1 MKKKKLII
9 KGALKLRVFFIMIFF
24 LRKLAVCLF
33 MSSFFIMMQAQA
45 EYVTPTYVQSAT
57 AINVSNAQ
65 TVGVELSPDGTKVFF
80 ARYGHADGKRLYQY
94 TLSTPFDIS
103 TIDTSTEVILD
114 LNAGSDDLTA
124 AKVEDLAFNGDGTKV
139 YAISLDGKMNV
150 HTLSAPYDFSSFT
163 QDTDDGISWNTYLT
177 PGDGNIRIHDI
188 RFNDDGTKMYLN
200 EAMPSDNPVAIVEYH
215 LATPYLPG
223 STTKTQEFDIDP
235 QISQAVQ
242 SFNFDDDGTRMYVI
256 ESSTSDA
263 NHNLVVY
270 KLSTGFDVTT
280 ATHAGTISNFFNAA
294 GGGGTPGGMHFSN
307 DGMKFYQV
315 TWGGSTI
322 NKIHEYDLTCPYGI
336 VLCESETA
344 SVASAQVE
352 IAKNVIHQN
361 TSTIFKRFEWLR
373 RNGNKTNLNSHNLK
387 LNINNPILASLKNE
401 LQSSFKSS
409 FKNVKYTQA
418 SLKTEK
424 PAENKRKWSHWSNA
438 DISFGRVGDTISL
451 KPKEITT
458 KGISIG
464 ADRLTTNNNFFGF
477 AVRYGN
483 DDIDIKSATNE
494 ELNSQSLSFNVYSQL
509 PVNEKS
515 NLNALLGVSFL
526 SIDQMISGTITGERN
541 GKQIYTALSYEEEQ
555 NYTKFDI
562 IPYGKAELGI
572 TQLSE
577 YTDFGT
583 SSTNNIE
590 THERL
595 TFKTG
600 NASAGFKF
608 DQILDMDESRI
619 SRNGFLEYVVDFTP
633 DIDHRY
639 KNHIDSVTVQ
649 NTIKRYSLNNIKGN
663 IGFEL
668 FKKSGHTFALN
679 YERFQSLDNSAH
691 TDSLLF
697 KFGKQKNKNTNL
709 NVIYDPL
716 KNNNTEIS
724 YLKNYDNFDL
734 KAKANYAMYS
744 KIPDYGLYLEVLSAF

>member
-1 MKKKKLII
+1 MLS
-9 KGALKLRVFFIMIFF
+9 FFF
-24 LRKLAVCLF
+24 L
-33 MSSFFIMMQAQA
+33 MQAQA
-45 EYVTPTYVQSAT
+45 ETVKPTFVRSA
-57 AINVSNAQ
+57 ASGAMAVP
-65 TVGVELSPDGTKVFF
+65 VGVTLSPDGTKIHY
-80 ARYGHADGKRLYQY
+80 ARYNSGTRLYQY
-94 TLSTPFDIS
+94 PLSIPFNVS
-103 TIDTSTEVILD
+103 SIDFSSEVILD
-114 LNAGSDDLTA
+114 VNSGGGDNLSSTDLHDLT
-124 AKVEDLAFNGDGTKV
+124 FNGDGTKV
-139 YAISLDGKMNV
+139 YTIDWRGNMNV
-150 HTLSAPYDFSSFT
+150 HSLSTPYDLSNAT
-163 QDTDDGISWNTYLT
+163 QDDDDGIEWEDDYAGEGGSDSDHRL
-177 PGDGNIRIHDI
+177 HAM
-188 RFNDDGTKMYLN
+188 RFNNDGTKMFLVD
-200 EAMPSDNPVAIVEYH
+200 ADGTVGVIEYN
-215 LATPYLPG
+215 LSTPYLPG
-223 STTKTQEFDIDP
+223 SASFGNFFGLGDLGSHFQDID
-235 QISQAVQ
+235 
-242 SFNFDDDGTRMYVI
+242 FDDDGTRMYVL
-256 ESSTSDA
+256 EGRYGAA
-263 NHNLVVY
+263 NANRIHVY
-270 KLSTGFDVTT
+270 KLSTGFDTST
-280 ATHAGTISNFFNAA
+280 ATFVSSMLNFFDAA
-294 GGGGTPGGMHFSN
+294 GGGGSPGSMHFSK
-307 DGMKFYQV
+307 DGMKFYQATFANNGYGNQKKV
-315 TWGGSTI
+315 F
-322 NKIHEYDLTCPYGI
+322 EYDLSCPYGI
-336 VLCESETA
+336 VLCEIETV

-373 RNGNKTNLNSHNLK
+373 KNENKTNLNSHNLK

-409 FKNVKYTQA
+409 FKDVKYTQA

-464 ADRLTTNNNFFGF
+464 ADKLTKNDNFFGF

-483 DDIDIKSATNE
+483 DDVDIKSATNE
-494 ELNSQSLSFNVYSQL
+494 KLNSQSLSFNVYSQL

-583 SSTNNIE
+583 ATNNIE

-600 NASAGFKF
+600 NASAGLK
-608 DQILDMDESRI
+608 LDNTLYLDRSRI

-649 NTIKRYSLNNIKGN
+649 NTIKKYSSKNIKGN

-668 FKKSGHTFALN
+668 FKKSGHTFA
-679 YERFQSLDNSAH
+679 
-691 TDSLLF
+691 
-697 KFGKQKNKNTNL
+697 
-709 NVIYDPL
+709 
-716 KNNNTEIS
+716 
-724 YLKNYDNFDL
+724 
-734 KAKANYAMYS
+734 
-744 KIPDYGLYLEVLSAF
+744 

>member
-1 MKKKKLII
+1 MTFFQKKL
-9 KGALKLRVFFIMIFF
+9 A
-24 LRKLAVCLF
+24 ASLF
-33 MSSFFIMMQAQA
+33 VSSFFFSMQAQA
-45 EYVTPTYVQSAT
+45 ETVKPTFVRSA
-57 AINVSNAQ
+57 S
-65 TVGVELSPDGTKVFF
+65 TVMTIPIGLTLSPDGTKIHF
-80 ARYGHADGKRLYQY
+80 AKYGSGTNLYQY
-94 TLSTPFDIS
+94 DLSIPFNVS
-103 TIDTSTEVILD
+103 SIDSSSEVIFNVNSGGDDNVAGGD
-114 LNAGSDDLTA
+114 LEDLT
-124 AKVEDLAFNGDGTKV
+124 FNGDGTKV
-139 YAISLDGKMNV
+139 YAIAWNGTMNV
-150 HTLSAPYDFSSFT
+150 HSLSTPYDLSNAT
-163 QDTDDGISWNTYLT
+163 QDADDGINWNTGYAEE
-177 PGDGNIRIHDI
+177 GGSDSAHRIHGM
-188 RFNDDGTKMYLN
+188 RFNNDGTKMFLV
-200 EAMPSDNPVAIVEYH
+200 DVTGTVGVIEYN
-215 LATPYLPG
+215 LSTPYLPG
-223 STTKTQEFDIDP
+223 SASFGNFFAITENGREIEDID
-235 QISQAVQ
+235 
-242 SFNFDDDGTRMYVI
+242 FDDDGTRMYVI
-256 ESSTSDA
+256 ETRSGGPSSDDKIYA
-263 NHNLVVY
+263 Y
-270 KLSTGFDVTT
+270 KLSTGFDTST
-280 ATHAGTISNFFNAA
+280 ATFAGSMLNFFDAA
-294 GGGGTPGGMHFSN
+294 GGDGGPGGMHFSE

-315 TWGGSTI
+315 TFVTGYSDK
-322 NKIHEYDLTCPYGI
+322 NKVFEYDLSCPYGI

-361 TSTIFKRFEWLR
+361 SSTIFKRFEWLR
-373 RNGNKTNLNSHNLK
+373 RNENKTNLNNHNLK
-387 LNINNPILASLKNE
+387 LNINNPILESLTNK

-409 FKNVKYTQA
+409 FKDVKYTQA

-424 PAENKRKWSHWSNA
+424 KSENKRKWSHWSNV

-464 ADRLTTNNNFFGF
+464 ADRLTKNNNFFGF

-483 DDIDIKSATNE
+483 EDVDIKSATNE
-494 ELNSQSLSFNVYSQL
+494 ELNSQSLSFNMYSQL

-583 SSTNNIE
+583 SLTNNIE

-608 DQILDMDESRI
+608 DQTLYGDESRI

-639 KNHIDSVTVQ
+639 KNHIDNVTVQ

-668 FKKSGHTFALN
+668 FKKSGQTFALN

-697 KFGKQKNKNTNL
+697 KFGKQKNENTNF

-716 KNNNTEIS
+716 KNNNTETS
-724 YLKNYDNFDL
+724 YLKNYDNFNL
-734 KAKANYAMYS
+734 KVKSNYAMYS
-744 KIPDYGLYLEVLSAF
+744 KIPDYGAGIELSAIF

>member
-424 PAENKRKWSHWSNA
+424 PLENK
-438 DISFGRVGDTISL
+438 
-451 KPKEITT
+451 TT
-458 KGISIG
+458 
-464 ADRLTTNNNFFGF
+464 
-477 AVRYGN
+477 
-483 DDIDIKSATNE
+483 
-494 ELNSQSLSFNVYSQL
+494 
-509 PVNEKS
+509 
-515 NLNALLGVSFL
+515 FL
-526 SIDQMISGTITGERN
+526 
-541 GKQIYTALSYEEEQ
+541 
-555 NYTKFDI
+555 
-562 IPYGKAELGI
+562 
-572 TQLSE
+572 
-577 YTDFGT
+577 
-583 SSTNNIE
+583 
-590 THERL
+590 
-595 TFKTG
+595 
-600 NASAGFKF
+600 
-608 DQILDMDESRI
+608 
-619 SRNGFLEYVVDFTP
+619 
-633 DIDHRY
+633 
-639 KNHIDSVTVQ
+639 
-649 NTIKRYSLNNIKGN
+649 
-663 IGFEL
+663 
-668 FKKSGHTFALN
+668 
-679 YERFQSLDNSAH
+679 
-691 TDSLLF
+691 
-697 KFGKQKNKNTNL
+697 
-709 NVIYDPL
+709 
-716 KNNNTEIS
+716 
-724 YLKNYDNFDL
+724 DL
-734 KAKANYAMYS
+734 R
-744 KIPDYGLYLEVLSAF
+744 

>member
-1 MKKKKLII
+1 M
-9 KGALKLRVFFIMIFF
+9 VFFSK
-24 LRKLAVCLF
+24 KLAVGLF
-33 MSSFFIMMQAQA
+33 LSSFFFLMQAQA
-45 EYVTPTYVQSAT
+45 GIVEPIYKQLKDPTTANQPSTVSMSITPDGKKMFVLSHTQTKYYIYDLTTPFDLST
-57 AINVSNAQ
+57 MDVSNRSVVDF
-65 TVGVELSPDGTKVFF
+65 VGDGGVNIGGNDLKDIEFNNDGTKVFVF
-80 ARYGHADGKRLYQY
+80 DHDGAL
-94 TLSTPFDIS
+94 LIH
-103 TIDTSTEVILD
+103 
-114 LNAGSDDLTA
+114 NLT
-124 AKVEDLAFNGDGTKV
+124 T
-139 YAISLDGKMNV
+139 
-150 HTLSAPYDFSSFT
+150 PYDVASISSST
-163 QDTDDGISWNTYLT
+163 AVPDDGLNYNTAYGT
-177 PGDGNIRIHDI
+177 DRIHGVT
-188 RFNDDGTKMYLN
+188 FNNDGTKMYL
-200 EAMPSDNPVAIVEYH
+200 SDGSI
-215 LATPYLPG
+215 G
-223 STTKTQEFDIDP
+223 STDITQVNLSTPFDPSSGTSTYNLDTESITARYTMDL
-235 QISQAVQ
+235 A
-242 SFNFDDDGTRMYVI
+242 FDDDGTRLYLSESHTSVAINYMYVW
-256 ESSTSDA
+256 
-263 NHNLVVY
+263 
-270 KLSTGFDVTT
+270 KLSNPFELSS
-280 ATHAGTISNFFNAA
+280 ATYVDKWQILGNGNNLSPYAWTFGNN
-294 GGGGTPGGMHFSN
+294 
-307 DGMKFYQV
+307 GMKLYIG
-315 TWGGSTI
+315 TEDESTDGDNI
-322 NKIHEYDLTCPYGI
+322 IYEYDLSCPYGI
-336 VLCESETA
+336 VLCESETS

-373 RNGNKTNLNSHNLK
+373 RNENKTNLNSHNLK

-409 FKNVKYTQA
+409 FKDVKYTQA

-424 PAENKRKWSHWSNA
+424 PSENKRKWSHWSNA

-458 KGISIG
+458 KGISFG
-464 ADRLTTNNNFFGF
+464 ADKLTKNDNFFGF

-483 DDIDIKSATNE
+483 DDVDIKSATNE
-494 ELNSQSLSFNVYSQL
+494 ELNSQSLSFNVYGQL

-526 SIDQMISGTITGERN
+526 SIDQMTSGTITGERN

-639 KNHIDSVTVQ
+639 KNHIDNVTVQ

-668 FKKSGHTFALN
+668 FKKSGQTFALN

-724 YLKNYDNFDL
+724 YLKNYDNFNL

-744 KIPDYGLYLEVLSAF
+744 KIPDYGAGIELSATF

>member
-1 MKKKKLII
+1 M
-9 KGALKLRVFFIMIFF
+9 VFF
-24 LRKLAVCLF
+24 LKKLAVGLF
-33 MSSFFIMMQAQA
+33 VLSFFFLMQAQA

-124 AKVEDLAFNGDGTKV
+124 TEVEDLAFNGDGTKV

-373 RNGNKTNLNSHNLK
+373 RNENKTNLNSHNLK

-401 LQSSFKSS
+401 LQSSFTSS
-409 FKNVKYTQA
+409 FKDVKYTQA

-438 DISFGRVGDTISL
+438 DISFGRVGDTLSL

-458 KGISIG
+458 KGISFG
-464 ADRLTTNNNFFGF
+464 ADKLTKNDNFFGF

-483 DDIDIKSATNE
+483 DDIDIKSETNE

-724 YLKNYDNFDL
+724 YLKNYDNFNL
-734 KAKANYAMYS
+734 KVKSNYAMYS
-744 KIPDYGLYLEVLSAF
+744 KIPDYGAGIELSATF

>member
-1 MKKKKLII
+1 M
-9 KGALKLRVFFIMIFF
+9 VFF
-24 LRKLAVCLF
+24 LRKLAVGLLV
-33 MSSFFIMMQAQA
+33 SSFFILMQAQA

-373 RNGNKTNLNSHNLK
+373 RNENKTNLNSHNLK

-409 FKNVKYTQA
+409 FKDVKYTQA

-424 PAENKRKWSHWSNA
+424 PSENKRKWSHWSNA
-438 DISFGRVGDTISL
+438 DISFGRVGDKASI

-458 KGISIG
+458 KGISFG
-464 ADRLTTNNNFFGF
+464 ADKLTKNDNFFGF

-526 SIDQMISGTITGERN
+526 SIDQMISGTITGERY

-608 DQILDMDESRI
+608 DQTLYWDENKLSGNGHYEENKLN
-619 SRNGFLEYVVDFTP
+619 RNGFLEYVVDFTP

-724 YLKNYDNFDL
+724 YLKNYDNFNL
-734 KAKANYAMYS
+734 KVKSNYAMYS
-744 KIPDYGLYLEVLSAF
+744 KIPDYGAGIELSATF

>member
-1 MKKKKLII
+1 MLS
-9 KGALKLRVFFIMIFF
+9 FFF
-24 LRKLAVCLF
+24 L
-33 MSSFFIMMQAQA
+33 MQAQA
-45 EYVTPTYVQSAT
+45 ETVKPTFVRSSA
-57 AINVSNAQ
+57 ASLIIP
-65 TVGVELSPDGTKVFF
+65 VGLTLSPDGTKIHY
-80 ARYGHADGKRLYQY
+80 ARYNSGTNLYQY
-94 TLSTPFDIS
+94 DLSIPFNVS
-103 TIDTSTEVILD
+103 SIDSSSEVILD
-114 LNAGSDDLTA
+114 VNSGGGDNLSSTDLHDLT
-124 AKVEDLAFNGDGTKV
+124 FNGDGTKV
-139 YAISLDGKMNV
+139 YTIDWRGNMNV
-150 HTLSAPYDFSSFT
+150 HSLSTPYDLSNAT
-163 QDTDDGISWNTYLT
+163 QDDDDGIDWKTDLAG
-177 PGDGNIRIHDI
+177 GDSDGAHRIHAM
-188 RFNDDGTKMYLN
+188 RFNNDGTKMFLVD
-200 EAMPSDNPVAIVEYH
+200 ADGTVGVIEYN
-215 LATPYLPG
+215 LSTPYLPG
-223 STTKTQEFDIDP
+223 SASFGNFFGLGDLGSHFQDID
-235 QISQAVQ
+235 
-242 SFNFDDDGTRMYVI
+242 FDDDGTRMYVL
-256 ESSTSDA
+256 EGRYGAA
-263 NHNLVVY
+263 NANRIHVY
-270 KLSTGFDVTT
+270 KLSTGFDTST
-280 ATHAGTISNFFNAA
+280 ATFVSSMLNFFDAA
-294 GGGGTPGGMHFSN
+294 GGGGSPGSMHFSK
-307 DGMKFYQV
+307 DGMKFYQATFANNGYGNQKKV
-315 TWGGSTI
+315 F
-322 NKIHEYDLTCPYGI
+322 EYDLSCPYGI
-336 VLCESETA
+336 VLCEIETV

-373 RNGNKTNLNSHNLK
+373 KNENKTNLNSHNLK
-387 LNINNPILASLKNE
+387 LNINNPILASLTNE

-409 FKNVKYTQA
+409 FKDVKYTQA

-464 ADRLTTNNNFFGF
+464 ADKLTKNDNFFGF

-483 DDIDIKSATNE
+483 DDVDIKSATNE

-583 SSTNNIE
+583 ATNNIE

-600 NASAGFKF
+600 NASAGLKF
-608 DQILDMDESRI
+608 DNTLYLDRSRI

-649 NTIKRYSLNNIKGN
+649 NTIKRYSSKNIKGN

-716 KNNNTEIS
+716 KNNDTEIS
-724 YLKNYDNFDL
+724 YLKNYDNFNL
-734 KAKANYAMYS
+734 KVKSNYAMYS
-744 KIPDYGLYLEVLSAF
+744 KIPDYGAGIELSATF

>member
-1 MKKKKLII
+1 M
-9 KGALKLRVFFIMIFF
+9 VFFSI
-24 LRKLAVCLF
+24 KLAVGLF
-33 MSSFFIMMQAQA
+33 VLSFFFLMQAQA
-45 EYVTPTYVQSAT
+45 ETVKPTYVRSAT
-57 AINVSNAQ
+57 AIDGGGQ
-65 TVGVELSPDGTKVFF
+65 PIGVELNPDGTKVFF
-80 ARYGHADGKRLYQY
+80 ARFDSVASLYQY
-94 TLSTPFDIS
+94 TLTTPFDIS
-103 TIDTSTEVILD
+103 SIDTSTEVTLG

-124 AKVEDLAFNGDGTKV
+124 GRLEGFTFNGDGTKV
-139 YAISLDGKMNV
+139 FAIDFNGKMNV

-177 PGDGNIRIHDI
+177 PGDGNIRPHDI
-188 RFNDDGTKMYLN
+188 RFNSDGTKMYLHESFHN
-200 EAMPSDNPVAIVEYH
+200 QDPVAIVEYH

-223 STTKTQEFDIDP
+223 SATKTEEFDVGP
-235 QISQAVQ
+235 QVSTVVQ
-242 SFNFDDDGTRMYVI
+242 DFDFDDDGTRMYVV
-256 ESSTSDA
+256 TSWTSNA
-263 NHNLVVY
+263 NYNLAVY

-280 ATHAGTISNFFNAA
+280 ATHVGTMANFFNADRTE
-294 GGGGTPGGMHFSN
+294 GGTPGGIHFSN

-315 TWGGSTI
+315 TYSS
-322 NKIHEYDLTCPYGI
+322 NEIHEYDLSCPYGI

-373 RNGNKTNLNSHNLK
+373 RNENKTNLNSHNLK

-401 LQSSFKSS
+401 LQSSFTSS
-409 FKNVKYTQA
+409 FKDVKYTQA

-424 PAENKRKWSHWSNA
+424 PSENKRKWSHWSNA
-438 DISFGRVGDTISL
+438 DISFGRVGDKASI

-458 KGISIG
+458 KGISFG
-464 ADRLTTNNNFFGF
+464 ADKLTKNDNFFGF

-526 SIDQMISGTITGERN
+526 SIDQMISGTITGERY

-608 DQILDMDESRI
+608 DQTLYWDENKLSGNGHYDENKLN
-619 SRNGFLEYVVDFTP
+619 RNGFLEYVVDFTP

-724 YLKNYDNFDL
+724 YLKNYDNFNL
-734 KAKANYAMYS
+734 KVKSNYAMYS
-744 KIPDYGLYLEVLSAF
+744 KIPDYGAGIELSATF

>member
-1 MKKKKLII
+1 M
-9 KGALKLRVFFIMIFF
+9 VFF
-24 LRKLAVCLF
+24 LRKLAVGLLV
-33 MSSFFIMMQAQA
+33 SSFFILMQAQA
-45 EYVTPTYVQSAT
+45 GIVEPIYKQLKDPSTGSAHPSTVSMSITPDGKKMFVLSHTQNKYYIYDLTTPFDLST
-57 AINVSNAQ
+57 MDVSNRSVVDF
-65 TVGVELSPDGTKVFF
+65 VGVGSPIANQIKDIEFNNDGTKVFVF
-80 ARYGHADGKRLYQY
+80 GRDGALH
-94 TLSTPFDIS
+94 IH
-103 TIDTSTEVILD
+103 
-114 LNAGSDDLTA
+114 NLT
-124 AKVEDLAFNGDGTKV
+124 T
-139 YAISLDGKMNV
+139 
-150 HTLSAPYDFSSFT
+150 PYDVASISSST
-163 QDTDDGISWNTYLT
+163 AVPDDGLDYTTEYGTVS
-177 PGDGNIRIHDI
+177 RIHGVT
-188 RFNDDGTKMYLN
+188 FNNDGTKMYLSDGTITSTDITQVN
-200 EAMPSDNPVAIVEYH
+200 LSTPFDPSSGTSTSNLNTESITARYTMD
-215 LATPYLPG
+215 LA
-223 STTKTQEFDIDP
+223 
-235 QISQAVQ
+235 
-242 SFNFDDDGTRMYVI
+242 FDDDGTRLYLSESNVGVAINYMYVW
-256 ESSTSDA
+256 
-263 NHNLVVY
+263 
-270 KLSTGFDVTT
+270 KLSNPFELSS
-280 ATHAGTISNFFNAA
+280 ATYVDKWQILGNGNNLSPYAWTFGNN
-294 GGGGTPGGMHFSN
+294 
-307 DGMKFYQV
+307 GMKLYIG
-315 TWGGSTI
+315 TEDASTDGDNI
-322 NKIHEYDLTCPYGI
+322 IYEYDLSCPYGI
-336 VLCESETA
+336 VLCESETS

-373 RNGNKTNLNSHNLK
+373 RNENKTNLNSHNLK

-401 LQSSFKSS
+401 LQSSFTSS
-409 FKNVKYTQA
+409 FKDVKYTQA

-438 DISFGRVGDTISL
+438 DISFGRVGDTLSL

-458 KGISIG
+458 KGISFG
-464 ADRLTTNNNFFGF
+464 ADKLTKNDNFFGF

-483 DDIDIKSATNE
+483 DDIDIKSETNE

-600 NASAGFKF
+600 NVSAGFKF
-608 DQILDMDESRI
+608 DSIFYRDNSTT
-619 SRNGFLEYVVDFTP
+619 SRNGFIEYIADFTP
-633 DIDHRY
+633 NIQQRY
-639 KNHIDSVTVQ
+639 KNHIDNKTIT
-649 NTIKRYSLNNIKGN
+649 NTIKKHSRDNIKGN
-663 IGFEL
+663 IGFE
-668 FKKSGHTFALN
+668 FSNRSGRTFALN

-697 KFGKQKNKNTNL
+697 KFGKQKNENTNF

-724 YLKNYDNFDL
+724 YLKNYDNFNL
-734 KAKANYAMYS
+734 KVKSNYAMYS
-744 KIPDYGLYLEVLSAF
+744 KIPDYGANLEISSKF

>member
-1 MKKKKLII
+1 M
-9 KGALKLRVFFIMIFF
+9 VFFSK
-24 LRKLAVCLF
+24 KLAVGLF
-33 MSSFFIMMQAQA
+33 VLSFFFLMQAQA
-45 EYVTPTYVQSAT
+45 ETVKPTYVRSAT
-57 AINVSNAQ
+57 AIDGGGQ
-65 TVGVELSPDGTKVFF
+65 PIGVELNPDGTKVFF
-80 ARYGHADGKRLYQY
+80 ARFGSGASLYQY
-94 TLSTPFDIS
+94 TLTTPFDIS
-103 TIDTSTEVILD
+103 SIDTSTEVTLG

-124 AKVEDLAFNGDGTKV
+124 GKLEGFTFNGDGTKV
-139 YAISLDGKMNV
+139 FAIDLYGKMNV

-177 PGDGNIRIHDI
+177 PGDGNIRPHDI

-223 STTKTQEFDIDP
+223 STTKTQEFDVGP
-235 QISQAVQ
+235 QVSTVVQ
-242 SFNFDDDGTRMYVI
+242 DFDFDDDGTRMYVV
-256 ESSTSDA
+256 TSGTS
-263 NHNLVVY
+263 NGNYNLAVY

-280 ATHAGTISNFFNAA
+280 ATHVGTMANFFNADRTE
-294 GGGGTPGGMHFSN
+294 GGTPGGIHFSN

-315 TWGGSTI
+315 TYSS
-322 NKIHEYDLTCPYGI
+322 NEIHEYDLSCPYGI

-373 RNGNKTNLNSHNLK
+373 RNENKTNLNSHNLK

-409 FKNVKYTQA
+409 FKDVKYTQA

-458 KGISIG
+458 KGISFG
-464 ADRLTTNNNFFGF
+464 ADRLTKNDNFFGF

-483 DDIDIKSATNE
+483 DDVDIKSATNE

-526 SIDQMISGTITGERN
+526 SIDQMTSGTITGERN

-608 DQILDMDESRI
+608 DHTLYWDENKLSGNGHYDENKLN
-619 SRNGFLEYVVDFTP
+619 RNGFLEYVVDFTP

-724 YLKNYDNFDL
+724 YLKNYDNFNL

-744 KIPDYGLYLEVLSAF
+744 KIPDYGAGIELSATF

>member
-1 MKKKKLII
+1 M
-9 KGALKLRVFFIMIFF
+9 VFFSK
-24 LRKLAVCLF
+24 KLAVGLF
-33 MSSFFIMMQAQA
+33 VLSFFFLMQAQA
-45 EYVTPTYVQSAT
+45 ETVKPTFVRSASTVMSVPIGVT
-57 AINVSNAQ
+57 
-65 TVGVELSPDGTKVFF
+65 LSPDGTKIHF
-80 ARYGHADGKRLYQY
+80 AKFNSGRNLYQY
-94 TLSTPFDIS
+94 DLSIPFNIS
-103 TIDTSTEVILD
+103 SIDSSSEVILD
-114 LNAGSDDLTA
+114 VNSGTDAMGNGKIEDLT
-124 AKVEDLAFNGDGTKV
+124 FNGDGTKV
-139 YAISLDGKMNV
+139 YAVGFTGQMTVHSLS
-150 HTLSAPYDFSSFT
+150 TPYDLSNAT
-163 QDTDDGISWNTYLT
+163 VDADDGINWTTAYASEGGSDSNH
-177 PGDGNIRIHDI
+177 RIHGM
-188 RFNDDGTKMYLN
+188 RFNNDGTKMFLTD
-200 EAMPSDNPVAIVEYH
+200 SFGTQGVIEYN
-215 LATPYLPG
+215 LSTPYLPG
-223 STTKTQEFDIDP
+223 SASFGNFFAITESAYEIQDID
-235 QISQAVQ
+235 
-242 SFNFDDDGTRMYVI
+242 FDDDGTRMYVI
-256 ESSTSDA
+256 ESKSGNPSSDKIYA
-263 NHNLVVY
+263 Y
-270 KLSTGFDVTT
+270 KLSTGFDTST
-280 ATHAGTISNFFNAA
+280 ATFAGSIANFFDAA
-294 GGGGTPGGMHFSN
+294 GGDGGPGGMHFSE

-315 TWGGSTI
+315 TFVTGYSDK
-322 NKIHEYDLTCPYGI
+322 NKVFEYDLSCPYGI
-336 VLCESETA
+336 VLCESETS

-373 RNGNKTNLNSHNLK
+373 RNENKTNLNSHNLK

-401 LQSSFKSS
+401 LQSSFTSS
-409 FKNVKYTQA
+409 FKDVKYTQA

-438 DISFGRVGDTISL
+438 DISFGRVGDTLSL

-464 ADRLTTNNNFFGF
+464 ADKLTKNNNFFGF

-483 DDIDIKSATNE
+483 DDADIKSATNE
-494 ELNSQSLSFNVYSQL
+494 KLNSQSLSFNVYSQL

-526 SIDQMISGTITGERN
+526 SIDQMTSGTITGERN

-608 DQILDMDESRI
+608 DHTLYWDENKLSGNGHYDENKLN
-619 SRNGFLEYVVDFTP
+619 RNGFLEYVVDFTP

-724 YLKNYDNFDL
+724 YLKNYDNFNL
-734 KAKANYAMYS
+734 KVKSNYAMYS
-744 KIPDYGLYLEVLSAF
+744 KIPDYGAGIELSATF

>member
-1 MKKKKLII
+1 M
-9 KGALKLRVFFIMIFF
+9 VFF
-24 LRKLAVCLF
+24 LKKLAVGLF
-33 MSSFFIMMQAQA
+33 LSSFFILMQAQA
-45 EYVTPTYVQSAT
+45 GIVEPIYKQLKDPTTGGQPSTVSMSITPDGKKMFVLSHLDKKYYIYDLTTPFDLST
-57 AINVSNAQ
+57 MDVSNRSEVDF
-65 TVGVELSPDGTKVFF
+65 VGDGGVNIDSGDLKDIEFNNDGTKVFVF
-80 ARYGHADGKRLYQY
+80 DHDGAL
-94 TLSTPFDIS
+94 LIH
-103 TIDTSTEVILD
+103 
-114 LNAGSDDLTA
+114 NLT
-124 AKVEDLAFNGDGTKV
+124 T
-139 YAISLDGKMNV
+139 
-150 HTLSAPYDFSSFT
+150 PYDVASISSST
-163 QDTDDGISWNTYLT
+163 AVPDDGLNYNTAYGT
-177 PGDGNIRIHDI
+177 DRIHGVT
-188 RFNDDGTKMYLN
+188 FNNDGTKMYLSDGTITSTDITQVN
-200 EAMPSDNPVAIVEYH
+200 LSTPFDPSSGTSTYNLDTESIITERYTMD
-215 LATPYLPG
+215 LA
-223 STTKTQEFDIDP
+223 
-235 QISQAVQ
+235 
-242 SFNFDDDGTRMYVI
+242 FDDDGTRLYLSESDDSVAINYMYVW
-256 ESSTSDA
+256 
-263 NHNLVVY
+263 
-270 KLSTGFDVTT
+270 KLSNPFELSS
-280 ATHAGTISNFFNAA
+280 ATYVDKWQILGNGNNLSPYAWTFGNN
-294 GGGGTPGGMHFSN
+294 
-307 DGMKFYQV
+307 GMKLYIG
-315 TWGGSTI
+315 TEDPNTDGDNI
-322 NKIHEYDLTCPYGI
+322 IYEYDLSCPYGI

-344 SVASAQVE
+344 SVTSAQVE

-373 RNGNKTNLNSHNLK
+373 RNENKTNLNSHNLK

-409 FKNVKYTQA
+409 FKDVKYTQA

-424 PAENKRKWSHWSNA
+424 PSENKRKWSHWSNA
-438 DISFGRVGDTISL
+438 DISFGRVGDKASI

-458 KGISIG
+458 KGISFG
-464 ADRLTTNNNFFGF
+464 ADKLTKNDNFFGF

-483 DDIDIKSATNE
+483 DDVDIKSATNE

-608 DQILDMDESRI
+608 DQIVDMDESRI

-724 YLKNYDNFDL
+724 YLKNYDNFNL
-734 KAKANYAMYS
+734 KVKSNYAMYS
-744 KIPDYGLYLEVLSAF
+744 KIPDYGAGIELSATF

>member
-1 MKKKKLII
+1 
-9 KGALKLRVFFIMIFF
+9 MIFF

-424 PAENKRKWSHWSNA
+424 PSENKRKWSHWSNA

-483 DDIDIKSATNE
+483 DDVDIKSATNE
-494 ELNSQSLSFNVYSQL
+494 KLNSQSLSFNVYSQL

-600 NASAGFKF
+600 NVSAGFKF
-608 DQILDMDESRI
+608 DSIFYRDNSTT
-619 SRNGFLEYVVDFTP
+619 SRNGFIEYIADFTP
-633 DIDHRY
+633 NIQQRY

>member
-1 MKKKKLII
+1 LKKKKLII

-322 NKIHEYDLTCPYGI
+322 NKIHEYDLSCPYGI

-483 DDIDIKSATNE
+483 DDVDIKSATNE
-494 ELNSQSLSFNVYSQL
+494 KLNSQSLSFNVYSQL

>member
-1 MKKKKLII
+1 M
-9 KGALKLRVFFIMIFF
+9 VFFFI
-24 LRKLAVCLF
+24 KLAVGLF
-33 MSSFFIMMQAQA
+33 VLSFFFLMQAQA
-45 EYVTPTYVQSAT
+45 ETVKPTFVRSA
-57 AINVSNAQ
+57 S
-65 TVGVELSPDGTKVFF
+65 TVMSVPIGLTLSPDGTKIHF
-80 ARYGHADGKRLYQY
+80 AKFAAGRNLYQY
-94 TLSTPFDIS
+94 DLSIPFNIS
-103 TIDTSTEVILD
+103 SIDSSSEVILNVNSGTD
-114 LNAGSDDLTA
+114 AMGNGKIEDLT
-124 AKVEDLAFNGDGTKV
+124 FNGDGTKV
-139 YAISLDGKMNV
+139 YAVGFSGQMTVHSLS
-150 HTLSAPYDFSSFT
+150 TPYDLSNAT
-163 QDTDDGISWNTYLT
+163 VDADDGINWTTAYASEGGSDSNH
-177 PGDGNIRIHDI
+177 RIHGM
-188 RFNDDGTKMYLN
+188 RFNNNGTKMFLVD
-200 EAMPSDNPVAIVEYH
+200 SVGTQGVIEYN
-215 LATPYLPG
+215 LSTPYLPG
-223 STTKTQEFDIDP
+223 SASFGNFFATESSLEIQDID
-235 QISQAVQ
+235 
-242 SFNFDDDGTRMYVI
+242 FDDDGTRMYVI
-256 ESSTSDA
+256 ESRSGNLSSDKIYA
-263 NHNLVVY
+263 Y
-270 KLSTGFDVTT
+270 KLSTGFDTST
-280 ATHAGTISNFFNAA
+280 ATFAGSIANFFDAA
-294 GGGGTPGGMHFSN
+294 GGDGGPGGMHFSE

-315 TWGGSTI
+315 TFVANYSDK
-322 NKIHEYDLTCPYGI
+322 NKVFEYDLSCPYGI

-361 TSTIFKRFEWLR
+361 SSIIFKRFEWLR
-373 RNGNKTNLNSHNLK
+373 RNENKTNLNSHNLK
-387 LNINNPILASLKNE
+387 LNINNPILASLTNE

-409 FKNVKYTQA
+409 FKDVKYTQA

-458 KGISIG
+458 KGISFG
-464 ADRLTTNNNFFGF
+464 ADKLTKNDNFFGF

-483 DDIDIKSATNE
+483 DDVDIKSATNE

-608 DQILDMDESRI
+608 DQTLYWDENKLSGNGYYDEDKLN
-619 SRNGFLEYVVDFTP
+619 RNGFLEYVVDFTP

-639 KNHIDSVTVQ
+639 KNHIDNVTVQ

-668 FKKSGHTFALN
+668 FKKSGQTFALN

-697 KFGKQKNKNTNL
+697 KFGKQKNENTNL

-724 YLKNYDNFDL
+724 YLKNYDNFNL
-734 KAKANYAMYS
+734 KVKSNYAMYS
-744 KIPDYGLYLEVLSAF
+744 KIPDYGANLEISSKF

>member
-1 MKKKKLII
+1 M
-9 KGALKLRVFFIMIFF
+9 VFF
-24 LRKLAVCLF
+24 LKLAVGLF
-33 MSSFFIMMQAQA
+33 VLSFFFLMQAQA
-45 EYVTPTYVQSAT
+45 ETVKPTFVRSAST
-57 AINVSNAQ
+57 VMDVP
-65 TVGVELSPDGTKVFF
+65 VGVTLSPDGTKIHF
-80 ARYGHADGKRLYQY
+80 AQYKNGSKNLYQY
-94 TLSTPFDIS
+94 DLSIPFNVS
-103 TIDTSTEVILD
+103 SIDTSSEVTLNVNDGGDDDVAGGD
-114 LNAGSDDLTA
+114 LEDLT
-124 AKVEDLAFNGDGTKV
+124 FNGDGTKV
-139 YAISLDGKMNV
+139 YAIGFNGQMTVHSLS
-150 HTLSAPYDFSSFT
+150 TPYDLSNAT
-163 QDTDDGISWNTYLT
+163 PDADDGINWSTTYT
-177 PGDGNIRIHDI
+177 AQTQAGGSDNDVRIHGM
-188 RFNDDGTKMYLN
+188 RFNNDGTKMFLVDVN
-200 EAMPSDNPVAIVEYH
+200 GTQGVIEYN
-215 LATPYLPG
+215 LSTPYLPG
-223 STTKTQEFDIDP
+223 SASFGNFFATESSEEIQDID
-235 QISQAVQ
+235 
-242 SFNFDDDGTRMYVI
+242 FDDDGTRMYVLEAKTGGTNPNRI
-256 ESSTSDA
+256 Y
-263 NHNLVVY
+263 VY
-270 KLSTGFDVTT
+270 KLSTGFDTST
-280 ATHAGTISNFFNAA
+280 ATFAGSMLNFFNAA
-294 GGGGTPGGMHFSN
+294 GDAGGTPGGMHFSE

-315 TWGGSTI
+315 TIFNHYTNIG
-322 NKIHEYDLTCPYGI
+322 NKVYEYDLSCPYGI
-336 VLCESETA
+336 VLCESETS

-373 RNGNKTNLNSHNLK
+373 RNENKTNLNSHNLK

-401 LQSSFKSS
+401 LQSSFTSS
-409 FKNVKYTQA
+409 FKDVKYTQA

-424 PAENKRKWSHWSNA
+424 PSENKRKWSHWSNA
-438 DISFGRVGDTISL
+438 DISFGRVGDKASI

-458 KGISIG
+458 KGISFG
-464 ADRLTTNNNFFGF
+464 ADKLTKNDNFFGF

-483 DDIDIKSATNE
+483 DDVDIKSATNE

-526 SIDQMISGTITGERN
+526 SIDQMTSGTITGERN

-608 DQILDMDESRI
+608 DQTLYWDENKLSGNGHYDENKLN
-619 SRNGFLEYVVDFTP
+619 RNGFLEYVVDFTP

-724 YLKNYDNFDL
+724 YLKNYDNFNL
-734 KAKANYAMYS
+734 KVKSNYAMYS
-744 KIPDYGLYLEVLSAF
+744 KIPDYGAGIELSATF

>member
-1 MKKKKLII
+1 LKKKKLII

-483 DDIDIKSATNE
+483 DDVDIKSATNE
-494 ELNSQSLSFNVYSQL
+494 KLNSQSLSFNVYSQL

-724 YLKNYDNFDL
+724 YLKNYDNFNL
-734 KAKANYAMYS
+734 KAKANYSMYS
-744 KIPDYGLYLEVLSAF
+744 KIPDYGAHIEVSNKF